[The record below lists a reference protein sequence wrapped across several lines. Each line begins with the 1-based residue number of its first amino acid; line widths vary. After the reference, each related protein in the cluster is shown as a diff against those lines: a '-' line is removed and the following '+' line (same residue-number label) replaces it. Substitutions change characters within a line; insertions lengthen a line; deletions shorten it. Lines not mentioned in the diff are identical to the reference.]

1 MNKRVLKIL
10 GLLLLLTHGYQLSA
24 HDIRPAF
31 LELRQGEN
39 NNMLTIHWKISLF
52 GNPEVELMPVLSNFD
67 LDPGKA
73 LIEFDNNSKNW
84 YWEISLE
91 DRALEGQVLTIE
103 GLNMTMTDVM
113 VKWIRGTKEKVF
125 LLKPDSNS
133 MVLGREQGTMASIVQ
148 YTKSGIEHIMIGID
162 HLLFVLGLLLLST
175 TRWSLFKTITSFT
188 IGHSIS
194 LALTTFGVIFIAEKP
209 LSALIAL
216 SIVFLGWELCRK
228 QQGKSSL
235 AIRNP
240 WIVSFFFGIIHGI
253 GFAGGLVELGLPESV
268 IPLALLF
275 FNIGVEIGQLVFI
288 AIALG
293 VMVSIKKLEFKFP
306 RWTNP
311 VPAHILGSLATFWFI
326 QRFVDMF

>member
-1 MNKRVLKIL
+1 MSKILLKIL
-10 GLLLLLTHGYQLSA
+10 GLIFILIQGYQLSA

-31 LELRQGEN
+31 LELNQGDN
-39 NNMLTIHWKISLF
+39 NKKLTVHWKISLF

-67 LDPGKA
+67 LDPSKA

-91 DRALEGQVLTIE
+91 DQFLEGQVLTIQ
-103 GLNMTMTDVM
+103 GLEMTMTDVM
-113 VKWIRGTKEKVF
+113 VKWIKESEEEVY
-125 LLKPDSNS
+125 LLKPDSKS
-133 MVLGREQGTMASIVQ
+133 MVLGKQQGTLAAISQ

-188 IGHSIS
+188 VGHSIS
-194 LALTTFGVIFIAEKP
+194 LALTTFGFIFIAEKP

-235 AIRNP
+235 TIRNP

-253 GFAGGLVELGLPESV
+253 GFAGGLVELGLPDSD

-275 FNIGVEIGQLVFI
+275 FNIGVEIGQLAFI
-288 AIALG
+288 AIALA
-293 VMVSIKKLEFKFP
+293 VMASIKKLEFRFP

-311 VPAHILGSLATFWFI
+311 IPAHILGSLATFWFI